1 MLSSELKKD
10 LVLLSINN
18 IGITII
24 HIWPLL
30 YPYYVSVLYDKDH
43 SITAQLVFA
52 GLIFYYIGSLIGNT
66 INPYVIR
73 IIGYKNNINI
83 AAILS
88 IYFAF
93 ILNTQ
98 TSIFQIFLA
107 RIVLGFIKALVWDSN
122 NLFLSEK
129 YSEEG
134 GVLHAKYLH
143 LFRYLVSSILIFFSQ
158 VYINPF
164 SENAVLTPEDERVF
178 TEDVNDNFK
187 NYIWL

>member
-1 MLSSELKKD
+1 MLSGELKKD
-10 LVLLSINN
+10 IILLSINN

-30 YPYYVSVLYDKDH
+30 YPYYFSVLYSEDH

-52 GLIFYYIGSLIGNT
+52 GLIFYFVGNFIGNSL
-66 INPYVIR
+66 NPYVIR
-73 IIGYKNNINI
+73 IIGYKNNLII
-83 AAILS
+83 AAVLS
-88 IYFAF
+88 IYFSY

-107 RIVLGFIKALVWDSN
+107 RTVLGIIKAIVWDSN

-143 LFRYLVSSILIFFSQ
+143 LIRYLASAVLIFFS
-158 VYINPF
+158 
-164 SENAVLTPEDERVF
+164 
-178 TEDVNDNFK
+178 
-187 NYIWL
+187 